1 MPALTFCYRNRIDTI
16 RAQYLIKRLWNIDP
30 NDAEYSYF
38 FDYVATVVNASI
50 SSLEAFQKFA
60 SDKRFENIDMSIIAK
75 DVHPNVNSIVFGFD
89 SNLNPQI
96 SEVMTEKG
104 ICYSVN
110 AVLETNMLGTKW
122 VEGEN
127 CR

>member
-1 MPALTFCYRNRIDTI
+1 MPALTFCYHNRIDPI
-16 RAQYLIKRLWNIDP
+16 RTQYLIKRVWNIDSS
-30 NDAEYSYF
+30 DDEYSYF

-50 SSLEAFQKFA
+50 SSFNIFQRFA
-60 SDKRFENIDMSIIAK
+60 SDKRLKKIDMSIIAK

-110 AVLETNMLGTKW
+110 AVLETNMLGTK
-122 VEGEN
+122 
-127 CR
+127 